1 MQSIIDRKITQSIVL
16 TGDQIKRL
24 QEQARE
30 TGKSLSEV
38 AREAVDKFLQELEQ
52 RRQIAS

>member
-1 MQSIIDRKITQSIVL
+1 MQNIIDRKITQSIVL
-16 TGDQIKRL
+16 TGDQITRL

-38 AREAVDKFLQELEQ
+38 AREAIDKFF
-52 RRQIAS
+52 RR